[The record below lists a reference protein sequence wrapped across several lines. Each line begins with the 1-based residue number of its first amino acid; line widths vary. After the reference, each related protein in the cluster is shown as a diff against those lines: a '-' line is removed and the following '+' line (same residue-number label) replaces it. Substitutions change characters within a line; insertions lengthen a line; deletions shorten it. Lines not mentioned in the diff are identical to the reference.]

1 MNKGKNP
8 IALSAKKRK
17 WVFLFCG
24 SLSLIYLYTAM
35 KPTDANIRFISN
47 PELGCILPNSQWKGN
62 RIDEKGRFS
71 NLNHPYTP
79 TYSSILKMMSEKNP
93 QRNAKKND
101 TFQLPFIEDLS
112 FLDNKED
119 VVIWLGHAT
128 FFIRIN
134 GISLITD
141 PVFANVSVSERKSKL
156 PFSPD
161 LLRNLDYVLISHDH
175 RDHLDKKSLLLI
187 IENNPTAEIL
197 SGLRMDEWFNKM
209 LVSPKTQLAGW
220 YQQYH
225 TDTSKVKIYF
235 LPARHWSSRNLTD
248 ANQHLWGSFIIQ
260 DNENTLYF
268 SGDTGYDS
276 HLKEVATLFGEIDIC
291 MMGIGAYKPEWFMSP
306 NHISPLDAIK
316 AVNEMQVK
324 NFIPMH
330 YGTFD
335 LSDEPIG
342 EPIELIKQEELK
354 GTLKP
359 NLIDLKVGENYY
371 F

>member
-1 MNKGKNP
+1 IDLEIRASVEGYIMNVLINEGQFVKAGQVLFEIDPRPFNENIKN
-8 IALSAKKRK
+8 ASANLSVAESKRQQAQLEVDQLVPLVRDRVVSEIELK
-17 WVFLFCG
+17 SAQIKLRTADKIVNQAQSFLDAAILDK
-24 SLSLIYLYTAM
+24 SYTKIVAPVDGYVGRLLN
-35 KPTDANIRFISN
+35 K
-47 PELGCILPNSQWKGN
+47 
-62 RIDEKGRFS
+62 KGRFS

-79 TYSSILKMMSEKNP
+79 TYSSIIKMMSEKNP

-175 RDHLDKKSLLLI
+175 RDHLDKKSLRLI

-225 TDTSKVKIYF
+225 TDTTKVKIYF
-235 LPARHWSSRNLTD
+235 LPARHWSSINLTD

-260 DNENTLYF
+260 DNENTLF
-268 SGDTGYDS
+268 
-276 HLKEVATLFGEIDIC
+276 
-291 MMGIGAYKPEWFMSP
+291 
-306 NHISPLDAIK
+306 
-316 AVNEMQVK
+316 
-324 NFIPMH
+324 
-330 YGTFD
+330 
-335 LSDEPIG
+335 
-342 EPIELIKQEELK
+342 
-354 GTLKP
+354 
-359 NLIDLKVGENYY
+359 
-371 F
+371 

>member
-1 MNKGKNP
+1 
-8 IALSAKKRK
+8 
-17 WVFLFCG
+17 
-24 SLSLIYLYTAM
+24 
-35 KPTDANIRFISN
+35 
-47 PELGCILPNSQWKGN
+47 
-62 RIDEKGRFS
+62 
-71 NLNHPYTP
+71 
-79 TYSSILKMMSEKNP
+79 
-93 QRNAKKND
+93 
-101 TFQLPFIEDLS
+101 
-112 FLDNKED
+112 
-119 VVIWLGHAT
+119 
-128 FFIRIN
+128 
-134 GISLITD
+134 
-141 PVFANVSVSERKSKL
+141 
-156 PFSPD
+156 
-161 LLRNLDYVLISHDH
+161 
-175 RDHLDKKSLLLI
+175 
-187 IENNPTAEIL
+187 
-197 SGLRMDEWFNKM
+197 MDEWFNKM
-209 LVSPKTQLAGW
+209 LVSPKTQLAAW

-225 TDTSKVKIYF
+225 TDTTKVKIYF
-235 LPARHWSSRNLTD
+235 LPARHWSSINLTD

-354 GTLKP
+354 GSLKP